1 MKVFNL
7 IEQVQHLSSN
17 PAIIETLT
25 AIEFYRGQTY
35 NLPNR
40 IKLNRLHDISKRR
53 SVTSSNEIEGVKVN
67 SVQEKNIFVDKLPP
81 ETLEEKMLV
90 GYNDALEYI
99 FNSYKYQQLDEKFI
113 LYLHELEW
121 KRVNPAY
128 GGQYKDHQNYIREY
142 FSDGS
147 SRTVFVPLKP
157 EDTPQAMGN
166 LIWQYNDA
174 VNNPFVNKLLLI
186 FVFILD
192 FLCIHPFGDGNGRVS
207 RLLTTFL
214 LIKNGYDLDRYYS
227 TSYLIL
233 NRISD
238 YYESLEKSSTGWHEN
253 QNDYSHF
260 ALYMCGIILDGYK
273 KLNYILSVQ
282 QMDGIL
288 DDKLLKVINDSNKP
302 ISKSDMEEL
311 LFSYKRSSIEE
322 SLGRLV
328 KNNKIQ
334 LIQKGHYSL
343 YYRK

>member
-1 MKVFNL
+1 MKIFNL

-17 PAIIETLT
+17 PSIVETLS
-25 AIEFYRGQTY
+25 AIEFYRGQSF
-35 NLPNR
+35 NLPNK
-40 IKLNRLHDISKRR
+40 IKLNRLHDFSKRR
-53 SVTSSNEIEGVKVN
+53 SVTSSNEIEGVKIS
-67 SVQEKNIFVDKLPP
+67 SVQERNIFVDKLPP
-81 ETLEEKMLV
+81 ESLEEKMLI
-90 GYNDALEYI
+90 GYNDAIEYI
-99 FNSYKYQQLDEKFI
+99 FNSYKYQQLDEKFV

-128 GGQYKDHQNYIREY
+128 GGQYKDYQNYIREH
-142 FSDGS
+142 FNDGT

-166 LIWQYNDA
+166 LIWQYNEA

-214 LIKNGYDLDRYYS
+214 LMKSGYELDRYYS

-233 NRISD
+233 NRLSD
-238 YYESLEKSSTGWHEN
+238 YYVSLEKSSIGWHEN
-253 QNDYSHF
+253 KNDYSYF
-260 ALYMCGIILDGYK
+260 VIYMESIVLDGYK
-273 KLNYILSVQ
+273 KLNYILSIQ
-282 QMDGIL
+282 QMKGIL
-288 DDKLLKVINDSNKP
+288 DDKLSKVINDSNTL
-302 ISKSDMEEL
+302 ISKAEMEEI

-328 KNNKIQ
+328 KENKIQ
-334 LIQKGHYSL
+334 LVQKGKYSL